1 VKPLSGRQFCRL
13 LERHGWS
20 LLRIEGSHHIYG
32 KPGQR
37 ARISV
42 PVHANAALKRGLQQR
57 LIKLAGIDP
66 DDGAGA

>member
-1 VKPLSGRQFCRL
+1 VKPLSGWQFCRL

-20 LLRIEGSHHIYG
+20 LLRIHGSHHVYG

-42 PVHANAALKRGLQQR
+42 PVHGNVVFKRGLQQR
-57 LIKLAGIDP
+57 LMKLAGIDP
-66 DDGAGA
+66 DDPGRA